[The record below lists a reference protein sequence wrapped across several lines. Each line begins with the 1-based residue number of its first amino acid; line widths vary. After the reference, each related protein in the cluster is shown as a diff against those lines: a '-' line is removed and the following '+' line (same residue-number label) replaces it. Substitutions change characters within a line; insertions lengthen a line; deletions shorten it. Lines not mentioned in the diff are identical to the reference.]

1 MDHPLLVL
9 AAILVVLVVFDLA
22 SHRWDADSRP
32 APEDRRST
40 W

>member
-22 SHRWDADSRP
+22 SYRWGADSRP
-32 APEDRRST
+32 GPEDRRSLS
-40 W
+40 